1 MKLKTL
7 TALLASVSA
16 VSFNSIPLTSEP
28 NFDEMTLDAQ
38 IETVNK
44 MMAQEIKRDDSH
56 KLATTYLRQAQG
68 QVNELMKKAQKAEH
82 ETNLDHI
89 KDIRAQIKKLEDHLA
104 ILLEATKPAE
114 LAMAQFGGTF
124 TASSYWDNNYKDASL
139 DSPRGVINHPNQG
152 GVS

>member
-7 TALLASVSA
+7 TALFASVSA
-16 VSFNSIPLTSEP
+16 VGLKSIPLNSEP

-38 IETVNK
+38 IETVQQ
-44 MMAQEIKRDDSH
+44 MMDEEDIKH
-56 KLATTYLRQAQG
+56 NPHQLATSFLRQAQG

-114 LAMAQFGGTF
+114 LAMA
-124 TASSYWDNNYKDASL
+124 
-139 DSPRGVINHPNQG
+139 
-152 GVS
+152 